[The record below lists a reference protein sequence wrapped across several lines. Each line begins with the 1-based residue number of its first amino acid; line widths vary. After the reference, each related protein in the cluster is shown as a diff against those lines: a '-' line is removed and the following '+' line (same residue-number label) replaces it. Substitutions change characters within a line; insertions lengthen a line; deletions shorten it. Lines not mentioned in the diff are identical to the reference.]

1 MKQVPGETTKQPTFE
16 EAMARLERVV
26 RQLESGELSLDE
38 SLKLFQEGMAL
49 ARQCSGLLDEAE
61 GRIEELLE
69 GAGGRPALRPMDLGG
84 EGA

>member
-1 MKQVPGETTKQPTFE
+1 MASEPSKQPTFE
-16 EAMARLERVV
+16 EAMARLEKVV

-69 GAGGRPALRPMDLGG
+69 STGGKAVLRPMDLGG